1 MCDPVT
7 DDLSDL
13 QVGVPKAPR
22 RTFRQIDPGAR
33 AMVIAVCVMLMIV
46 SALLPWVQSASGWQ
60 VLFGLAP
67 KSTPIGLVPVLFAFC
82 AMLFGVLVSGAALV
96 TRLWALS
103 FAAAAGCGF
112 SLLTSLLAVWSQQST
127 SSHEPGPGPGIGIIL
142 GMLTLIV
149 LTFQWVKLTLSSA
162 PPPASRLG

>member
-1 MCDPVT
+1 VT

>member
-1 MCDPVT
+1 MT

-67 KSTPIGLVPVLFAFC
+67 KTTPIGLVPVLFAFC

-142 GMLTLIV
+142 GLLTLIV

>member
-1 MCDPVT
+1 MT

>member
-13 QVGVPKAPR
+13 QVDVPKAPR
-22 RTFRQIDPGAR
+22 RAFRQIDPGAR
-33 AMVIAVCVMLMIV
+33 AMVIAVCVMLMLV
-46 SALLPWVQSASGWQ
+46 SALLPWVDGASGWQ

-67 KSTPIGLVPVLFAFC
+67 KGTPIGLVPVLFAVC

-142 GMLTLIV
+142 GLLTLIV
-149 LTFQWVKLTLSSA
+149 LTFQWVKLTFA
-162 PPPASRLG
+162 RD

>member
-1 MCDPVT
+1 MT

-142 GMLTLIV
+142 GLLTLIV
-149 LTFQWVKLTLSSA
+149 LTFQWVKLTFA
-162 PPPASRLG
+162 RD